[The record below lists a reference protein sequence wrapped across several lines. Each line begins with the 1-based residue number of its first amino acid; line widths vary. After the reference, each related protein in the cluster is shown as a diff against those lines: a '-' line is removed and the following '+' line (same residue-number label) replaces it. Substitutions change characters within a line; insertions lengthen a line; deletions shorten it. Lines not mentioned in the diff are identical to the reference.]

1 MAKKDAPEVD
11 VSAEVEADEGVS
23 SEAPSKSKK
32 AKKADVHVVV
42 GPLIQATV
50 GSNVLHYRAGDVLPA
65 GVSQDELDNLLSL
78 GLVKKQ

>member
-1 MAKKDAPEVD
+1 MAKKNAPEIED
-11 VSAEVEADEGVS
+11 SAEVEADEGVS
-23 SEAPSKSKK
+23 AEAPSKPKK
-32 AKKADVHVVV
+32 AKKADVYVVV

-50 GSNVLHYRAGDVLPA
+50 GNSVLHYRAGDELPA